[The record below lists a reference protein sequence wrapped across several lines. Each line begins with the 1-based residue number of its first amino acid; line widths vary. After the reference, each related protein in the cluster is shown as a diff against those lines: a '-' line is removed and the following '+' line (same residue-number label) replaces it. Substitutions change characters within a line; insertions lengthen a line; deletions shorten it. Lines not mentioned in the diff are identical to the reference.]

1 MEIPKGS
8 IWDSVHAESLEA
20 IPEGVE
26 PDLRK
31 VMSFYQWREKGG
43 YHVSGSTKREF
54 LISCAARELGGVLLN
69 EATSLNN
76 QALEHKAIIG
86 SALAS
91 GRTLSSSWLLVT
103 TYYWCVYLALSWLR
117 MTGQIVT
124 YLPSNEIERFKKLN
138 LSQGKTPTN
147 GTFITKIEGEYGSKR
162 AIKLQRLKSNNFH
175 EGLWAAFN
183 NDITSRL
190 ELLKC
195 EPASMELRVFSCLNL
210 AAYVDGC
217 SWPSKIRNIVN
228 YKVGVAYGE
237 VYGQKKPD
245 LIEIGESIK
254 RMSLPDLLGLHEEN
268 QLKVSATKSENALD
282 KYSELLMTFG
292 AILSSMN
299 EDHLQEI
306 HKKRKIEI
314 STAALYKKYLKEHAL
329 EPDGFWIKFF

>member
-1 MEIPKGS
+1 MEIPKGT
-8 IWDSVHAESLEA
+8 IWDSVHTESLEA

-43 YHVSGSTKREF
+43 YHVSGSTQKEF
-54 LISCAARELGGVLLN
+54 LISCAARELGSVLLN
-69 EATSLNN
+69 EATNLNN

-138 LSQGKTPTN
+138 LSNGKSPAN
-147 GTFITKIEGEYGSKR
+147 GTFITKIEDEYGSKR
-162 AIKLQRLKSNNFH
+162 TIKLQRLKSNNFH

-183 NDITSRL
+183 KDITSRL
-190 ELLKC
+190 ELLKG
-195 EPASMELRVFSCLNL
+195 EPASMEFRIFSCLNL
-210 AAYVDGC
+210 ASYADGH

-228 YKVGVAYGE
+228 YKVGLAYGE
-237 VYGQKKPD
+237 MYGQKKPN
-245 LIEIGESIK
+245 LIEIGEKIK
-254 RMSLPDLLGLHEEN
+254 QMNLPEILSLHEES
-268 QLKVSATKSENALD
+268 QIKVSSTKSANTLE
-282 KYSELLMTFG
+282 KHSELLMTFG
-292 AILSSMN
+292 AILSSVH
-299 EDHLQEI
+299 ESHLQEI
-306 HKKRKIEI
+306 HQKRNIEI
-314 STAALYKKYLKEHAL
+314 STAVLYRQYLKKHEL
-329 EPDGFWIKFF
+329 EPDGFWIKNI